1 MLILAL
7 DTTTRSGSIAVAR
20 DETLLAVV
28 SGDGSK
34 THAERLPADIV
45 RILAGQQLRVSDVDV
60 FAVAA
65 GPGSFTGLR
74 IGIATVQGLAFAM
87 NRLVVPVST
96 LDALAHVAAATS
108 SGGALVAAFMDA
120 QRSEVFAAL
129 YRAAGSQSPPTD
141 FETIDGPVSQP
152 PAIVLDRWKE
162 MTGGGALR
170 PGSGQASSAPTTS
183 GQASSGGGASS
194 APTTSG
200 QAGAD
205 PMTGDAADGISIAG
219 DGVARYRELVIERLG
234 SRARP
239 VEPLPPLAPTIA
251 RIAARE
257 AAAGRAVAP
266 HAIRPVYVR
275 RPDAELARDR
285 DRHAPA
291 KVPHDPF

>member
-7 DTTTRSGSIAVAR
+7 DTTTRSGSLALVK
-20 DETLLAVV
+20 DDTPLAVL
-28 SGDGSK
+28 SGDQSK

-45 RILAGQQLRVSDVDV
+45 RLLAEQHLDVSAIDL
-60 FAVAA
+60 FGVAA

-96 LDALAHVAAATS
+96 LDALAHV
-108 SGGALVAAFMDA
+108 GADSERRLVGAFMDA

-129 YRAAGSQSPPTD
+129 YRVSESGDEPM
-141 FETIDGPVSQP
+141 FETIDAAVSQP
-152 PAIVLDRWKE
+152 PATVLERWSGIV
-162 MTGGGALR
+162 
-170 PGSGQASSAPTTS
+170 GSGEVW
-183 GQASSGGGASS
+183 
-194 APTTSG
+194 
-200 QAGAD
+200 
-205 PMTGDAADGISIAG
+205 IAG
-219 DGVARYRELVIERLG
+219 DGLVRYRDQVAERLG

-239 VEPLPPLAPTIA
+239 VDPLPPLAPVIA

-285 DRHAPA
+285 HQVSRDAS
-291 KVPHDPF
+291 